1 MAVGQWIRGLPDSV
15 KAAIKGAFDW
25 QSSIAITIP
34 GTATGFSTALALP
47 RDFNVIATATGTYIN
62 LPAGTDQVVS
72 SYTDA
77 NGTTRNLYGEID
89 PGDTITVVNTTGSTL
104 SVSGYTSAGTIQ
116 GASSPYSQATKLMAD
131 YRYIGSGNWMVNK
144 SA

>member
-62 LPAGTDQVVS
+62 LPAGNDQVVS

-77 NGTTRNLYGEID
+77 NGTTRNLYGVIE
-89 PGDTITVVNTTGSTL
+89 PGDTITVVNTTGSSL
-104 SVSGYTSAGTIQ
+104 NVSGYTSAGTVQ
-116 GASSPYSQATKLMAD
+116 ASASPYSQATKTMAD